1 MDFAHAWRR
10 MTVYAVVWDDGVRHW
25 RYTLRP
31 HVDAAYWRR
40 QGAHAMVPLEPPA
53 PAMWAE
59 YACRLLQRLE
69 EQRRAREDGP
79 AAPRPERPW
88 RGRVAGSGESFLH
101 RLSRWLF
108 GWDPR
113 DPVVARVHFALRLA
127 GYEPGLQTGDAVVL
141 RDAVSHEDGAG
152 AVAGR
157 PEWAA
162 PPERHVEAVAAALT
176 GRQLS
181 IRELERLME
190 GARPGA
196 GADVADCLAWL
207 AAAGRVR
214 QMPGVRRG
222 AFGRLECTR
231 CGETQR
237 LQAWDCAVCGE
248 DECWVCDA
256 CRTLGEVRSCTIVYA
271 AATPAALPRPVGNGV
286 VAGTVAPVPT
296 PQQPLLAP
304 NGVGARTHAA
314 SAAQRVAVRT
324 PALTPAQERASQA
337 LAQFVDGHRTDA
349 LVWAVCGAGKT
360 EMSFAAV
367 AKELGRGGRVLF
379 AIPRRDVVRE
389 LGRRLRAAFPDVEL
403 QVLHG
408 GADRTVL
415 PVLSPGS
422 LTVAT
427 THQVMRFFQAFD
439 LVILDEVD
447 AYPYRGSR
455 MLAEAVVRATA
466 PGGRR
471 IRMTATPDHELLRQ
485 AEAGESA
492 LIRVPARYHGY
503 PLPVPELVEDR
514 TLGDALAGD
523 GAEGRRPFRPSR
535 RLLSLV
541 ERSLAAGPAQA
552 RVLVFVPTV
561 ALAEWVGRGLAGHLP
576 DPVLWSH
583 ARDPER
589 DEKLAAF
596 LRGEAR
602 VFVATSIL
610 ERGVTVPDVDVI
622 VLYADA
628 ERIFQEPA
636 LIQMAGRV
644 GRTVER
650 PTGRVAFVGRRVTA
664 AMRRAVALIEG
675 MNEEAA
681 ALGLLRPAVP
691 LAGAVPER
699 GEDA

>member
-1 MDFAHAWRR
+1 M
-10 MTVYAVVWDDGVRHW
+10 
-25 RYTLRP
+25 
-31 HVDAAYWRR
+31 
-40 QGAHAMVPLEPPA
+40 
-53 PAMWAE
+53 
-59 YACRLLQRLE
+59 
-69 EQRRAREDGP
+69 
-79 AAPRPERPW
+79 
-88 RGRVAGSGESFLH
+88 
-101 RLSRWLF
+101 
-108 GWDPR
+108 
-113 DPVVARVHFALRLA
+113 
-127 GYEPGLQTGDAVVL
+127 
-141 RDAVSHEDGAG
+141 
-152 AVAGR
+152 
-157 PEWAA
+157 
-162 PPERHVEAVAAALT
+162 EAVAAALT

-181 IRELERLME
+181 IRELERFME
-190 GARPGA
+190 QAHPNA

-271 AATPAALPRPVGNGV
+271 AAPPAALPRPVGNGV

-296 PQQPLLAP
+296 PQQTAGPERRRGSHAC
-304 NGVGARTHAA
+304 GVGD
-314 SAAQRVAVRT
+314 QRVVVRT

-455 MLAEAVVRATA
+455 MLAEAVAGHRAGRTA
-466 PGGRR
+466 HPHDGH
-471 IRMTATPDHELLRQ
+471 ADHELLRQ
-485 AEAGESA
+485 AEGAT
-492 LIRVPARYHGY
+492 LIRVPARYTAIRC
-503 PLPVPELVEDR
+503 PCRSWWR
-514 TLGDALAGD
+514 TVLWATLWPGTRRRAAPS
-523 GAEGRRPFRPSR
+523 GRRACCR
-535 RLLSLV
+535 
-541 ERSLAAGPAQA
+541 
-552 RVLVFVPTV
+552 
-561 ALAEWVGRGLAGHLP
+561 W
-576 DPVLWSH
+576 
-583 ARDPER
+583 
-589 DEKLAAF
+589 
-596 LRGEAR
+596 
-602 VFVATSIL
+602 
-610 ERGVTVPDVDVI
+610 
-622 VLYADA
+622 
-628 ERIFQEPA
+628 
-636 LIQMAGRV
+636 
-644 GRTVER
+644 
-650 PTGRVAFVGRRVTA
+650 
-664 AMRRAVALIEG
+664 
-675 MNEEAA
+675 
-681 ALGLLRPAVP
+681 
-691 LAGAVPER
+691 
-699 GEDA
+699 